1 MSSLIV
7 RATTRGLTPVM
18 IALSLWLLFRG
29 HDEPGGGFIAS
40 LVAGAAVVLQY
51 LANGVEGVRR
61 FLPFRATTLLGVGLL
76 VATGFG
82 LAGLSLGAE
91 FLEGAIWTVEVPGLG
106 EVKAAASL
114 VFDVGVYLVVLAV
127 VVAIV
132 RYLGEETP

>member
-7 RATTRGLTPVM
+7 RATARGLTPLMVV
-18 IALSLWLLFRG
+18 LSVWLLLRG

-61 FLPFRATTLLGVGLL
+61 FLPLRATTLLGWGLL

-82 LAGLSLGAE
+82 IAGLLLGGQ
-91 FLEGAIWTVEVPGLG
+91 FLEGAIWTAELPLLG
-106 EVKAAASL
+106 ELKVAASL
-114 VFDVGVYLVVLAV
+114 IFDVGVYLVVLAV
-127 VVAIV
+127 IVAIV
-132 RYLGEETP
+132 RYLGEQQP